1 MTARDYLKQ
10 LGTLARRIAMLKEE
24 IERRR
29 TKLESTTVA
38 LKPDHVRTSGSG
50 DSMTTGIAILADKE
64 IELDELLLQYELQ
77 RMKITAELLG
87 LDNALYAQILYKL
100 YVEEKDRARVAAE
113 LYYSPT
119 YISVL
124 HSRALIAFELKYAAQ
139 LNC

>member
-10 LGTLARRIAMLKEE
+10 LSTLARRLAMLSEE

-38 LKPDHVRTSGSG
+38 LKPDHVRVSGSG
-50 DSMTTGIAILADKE
+50 DSMMTGIAILADKE
-64 IELDELLLQYELQ
+64 IELDELQLKYEAQ
-77 RMKITAELLG
+77 RLKITAELLG
-87 LDNALYAQILYKL
+87 LDNALYSQILYKI

-113 LYYSPT
+113 LFYSPP

-124 HSRALIAFELKYAAQ
+124 HSRALVAFQEKYQAI

>member
-10 LGTLARRIAMLKEE
+10 LGTLARRLAMLQEE

-29 TKLESTTVA
+29 TRLESTTVA

-64 IELDELLLQYELQ
+64 IELNELLYEYEAQ

-87 LDNALYAQILYKL
+87 LDNALYAQILYKI
-100 YVEEKDRARVAAE
+100 YVEEKDRACVASE
-113 LYYSPT
+113 LFYSPP

-124 HSRALIAFELKYAAQ
+124 HGRALIAFEQKYAAV
-139 LNC
+139 LK